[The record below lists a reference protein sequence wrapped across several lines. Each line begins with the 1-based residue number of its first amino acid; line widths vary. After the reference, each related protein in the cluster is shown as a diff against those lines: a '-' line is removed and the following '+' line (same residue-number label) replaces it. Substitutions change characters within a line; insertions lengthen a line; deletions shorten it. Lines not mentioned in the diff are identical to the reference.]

1 MVTTTTTGGD
11 VAEATT
17 EDYGDTEALSRVNA
31 MKTVFQPADWVV
43 FSLMLVCTVAIG
55 VVSAV
60 KNRRKATTQDY
71 LLGGKTMSPPAVA
84 ISLLG
89 SIVSS
94 ISVIGNP
101 TEIYFYGTQ
110 ITIALLGT
118 VLATIV
124 VTRSPFSICYNLKLV
139 SLNEYLE
146 RRYKSVALR
155 KLITLVMLFPLF
167 VNMGMILYP
176 PSIGLTTVTNL
187 SGFASMA
194 IMGAIVTFY
203 ITIGGVKAVVYT
215 DVLQTLLMFGGVL
228 VVVVLCCI
236 EFGGVGE
243 VWAIAER
250 GGRIEF
256 FNMDTNPMSA
266 THFGPIHFR
275 ILPYHLYPWT
285 HPGRLPTPCFRRT
298 LQISKGLMWFFLP
311 GFWCMWILFFFS
323 GMVAYAVYSTC
334 DPLTSGK
341 IKKADQIIP
350 FLVTDKLGHIPGVSG
365 LFMAAVYGAVLST
378 FSSMGNS
385 AACVLWE
392 DFLKPLSYFRGLSDS
407 SAIRVIKILSSISGV
422 VAVAMG
428 MLLGNL
434 GSIFHILHGVTT
446 AITGPVCGVFL
457 SGILLPWVE
466 IKGPK
471 PPPHLPLPV
480 ADCGALNIANFS
492 TTLDFTILDS
502 PTVSTPSLSMS
513 REGESNE
520 AHGISYCYNGFLCLI
535 TTMLGAGLVS
545 LLVGPTCPS
554 DVEGGLVNPTCERLC
569 KRVWHMRHMRRVFRH
584 DGLEGRRGD
593 TADMTML
600 PKSL

>member
-1 MVTTTTTGGD
+1 M
-11 VAEATT
+11 
-17 EDYGDTEALSRVNA
+17 EDYEDTEALSRVNA

-94 ISVIGNP
+94 FAVIGFP

-110 ITIALLGT
+110 ITITLLGS
-118 VLATIV
+118 VLGTIV
-124 VTRSPFSICYNLKLV
+124 VNQIILPICYNLKLV

-155 KLITLVMLFPLF
+155 KLIALVMLFPSVLT
-167 VNMGMILYP
+167 MGMILYA

-187 SGFASMA
+187 SSFASMA

-203 ITIGGVKAVVYT
+203 ITIGGVRAVVYT

-228 VVVVLCCI
+228 AVVVLCCI
-236 EFGGVGE
+236 ELGGVGE
-243 VWAIAER
+243 VWAIAEH

-256 FNMDTNPMSA
+256 FNMDTNPHVRHTFWS
-266 THFGPIHFR
+266 TF
-275 ILPYHLYPWT
+275 ILGFYLCTSTLGLTQVAYQ
-285 HPGRLPTPCFRRT
+285 RLASVRT

-311 GFWCMWILFFFS
+311 GIWCMWILFFFS

-341 IKKADQIIP
+341 IEKADQILP

-378 FSSMGNS
+378 FSSIGNS
-385 AACVLWE
+385 VACVLWE
-392 DFLKPLSYFRGLSDS
+392 DILKPFSYFRGLSDS
-407 SAIRVIKILSSISGV
+407 SAIRVIKILLTC
-422 VAVAMG
+422 
-428 MLLGNL
+428 LLK
-434 GSIFHILHGVTT
+434 T
-446 AITGPVCGVFL
+446 
-457 SGILLPWVE
+457 LLPRE
-466 IKGPK
+466 T
-471 PPPHLPLPV
+471 LPV
-480 ADCGALNIANFS
+480 PAGIPKTNALGFN
-492 TTLDFTILDS
+492 TEG
-502 PTVSTPSLSMS
+502 STPSTLTSP
-513 REGESNE
+513 GILYLFSN
-520 AHGISYCYNGFLCLI
+520 
-535 TTMLGAGLVS
+535 AGPHYWF
-545 LLVGPTCPS
+545 LVG
-554 DVEGGLVNPTCERLC
+554 
-569 KRVWHMRHMRRVFRH
+569 
-584 DGLEGRRGD
+584 
-593 TADMTML
+593 
-600 PKSL
+600 